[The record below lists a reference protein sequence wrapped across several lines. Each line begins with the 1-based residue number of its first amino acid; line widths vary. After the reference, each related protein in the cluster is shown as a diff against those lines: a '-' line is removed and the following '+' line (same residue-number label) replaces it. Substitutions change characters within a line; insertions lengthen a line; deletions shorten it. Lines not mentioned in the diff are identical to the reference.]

1 MHLHTCTHLFDDD
14 DCQTFSLT
22 LFYEIYKTILIS
34 LIYQA
39 VSMIKSLG
47 KETSDFYELV
57 SCRIHSFT
65 NIFKNRSNVFVGQE
79 VQESTFIM

>member
-1 MHLHTCTHLFDDD
+1 MHMQTRTHLFDDD

-39 VSMIKSLG
+39 VSMIESLG
-47 KETSDFYELV
+47 KETSDFYE
-57 SCRIHSFT
+57 
-65 NIFKNRSNVFVGQE
+65 
-79 VQESTFIM
+79 